1 MVIKMRNE
9 VKMRRKPWK
18 AVSSFLLRLQPK
30 SIRESK
36 KKVLSRSWF
45 GTFLIFAFLLLI
57 GAFMLLPMVYV
68 VSTAFKPLSE
78 ILAYPPQ
85 FFVRNPTW
93 NNFSDL
99 IEVAQSTWIPFERSL
114 FNSLFIAIVGTIAYI
129 LIASMAA
136 YPLAKNKSK
145 YISVYYQIVVLAIL
159 FRPEV
164 TRTPLYVIISKLG
177 LVNTYYSLVFPIL
190 ATSFGVF
197 LMRQFMVTV
206 PNEMLEA
213 ARVDGAGEFTCFWRL
228 VMPLVRPA
236 WMTLTIFTF
245 KDLWNTGE
253 SQYIYDEALKTLTAV
268 MQSISKAGIARAGA
282 GAAVALIIMIPPVIV
297 FIISQS
303 SVMETMSCTGI
314 KG

>member
-1 MVIKMRNE
+1 MKNTMNS
-9 VKMRRKPWK
+9 KKKPLR
-18 AVSSFLLRLQPK
+18 AVADFLFWLQPK

-45 GTFLIFAFLLLI
+45 GTFLIFAFLALI
-57 GAFMLLPMVYV
+57 GIFMLLPVVYV

-85 FFVRNPTW
+85 FFVRHPTW

-99 IEVAQSTWIPFERSL
+99 VEIAQSTWIPFERSL
-114 FNSLFIAIVGTIAYI
+114 FNSLFIAVAGTVLYI

-136 YPLAKNKSK
+136 YPLAKNKSR
-145 YISVYYQIVVLAIL
+145 YIGIYYQIVVLAIL

-164 TRTPLYVIISKLG
+164 TRTPLYIIISKMG
-177 LVNTYYSLVFPIL
+177 LINSYYSLVFPIL
-190 ATSFGVF
+190 AGSFGVF

-213 ARVDGAGEFTCFWRL
+213 ARVDGANEFICFWRL

-253 SQYIYDEALKTLTAV
+253 SQYIYDEA
-268 MQSISKAGIARAGA
+268 
-282 GAAVALIIMIPPVIV
+282 
-297 FIISQS
+297 
-303 SVMETMSCTGI
+303 
-314 KG
+314 

>member
-1 MVIKMRNE
+1 
-9 VKMRRKPWK
+9 MRRKPWK
-18 AVSSFLLRLQPK
+18 AVSSFLFRLQPK

-268 MQSISKAGIARAGA
+268 MQSVSKAGIARAGA

>member
-1 MVIKMRNE
+1 MK
-9 VKMRRKPWK
+9 KKTWK
-18 AVSSFLLRLQPK
+18 AVSNFLLRLQPK

-85 FFVRNPTW
+85 FFVRHPTW

-145 YISVYYQIVVLAIL
+145 YIGVYYQIVVLAIL

-213 ARVDGAGEFTCFWRL
+213 ARVDGANEFTCFWRL